1 MRKHWQEPFLWIHA
15 AGILAFP
22 LWIGLTL
29 IGLATGDPLLPVEVE
44 QAWVAVVGIVP
55 IFVMQW
61 RKPFNIFSLLVVSV
75 PPEDL
80 TPDQRRILAAFL
92 SPEQKILTVLAAI
105 LMLEVCERLYD
116 FAPLFAPLT
125 PGNGTRIAG
134 LVIAALGFWGANL
147 FLQIPIA
154 VARVL
159 LLSEPELAQIEP
171 IPTEEIESQFSVIG
185 SRRSQLLQRLLHK
198 LAAPPQES
206 QESHTPSARPAP
218 APSPPEPESRDPLQ
232 EAVESAAETPSK
244 STPDKPL

>member
-29 IGLATGDPLLPVEVE
+29 IGLATGDPLLPVGVE
-44 QAWVAVVGIVP
+44 QAGVAVVGIGPV
-55 IFVMQW
+55 FAMQW
-61 RKPFNIFSLLVVSV
+61 RKPFNIFSLLVASV

-80 TPDQRRILAAFL
+80 TPEQRRILAAFL
-92 SPEQKILTVLAAI
+92 SPEQKVLTVLAAI
-105 LMLEVCERLYD
+105 LMLEVGERLYD

-125 PGNGTRIAG
+125 SGNGTRIAG
-134 LVIAALGFWGANL
+134 LAIAALGFWGANL

-171 IPTEEIESQFSVIG
+171 IPTEEIERQFSVIG
-185 SRRSQLLQRLLHK
+185 NRHSQLLQRLLGW
-198 LAAPPQES
+198 LAAPAQES
-206 QESHTPSARPAP
+206 RVAEAAPVPSAPTTSTPQPESGERDPSGEFAP
-218 APSPPEPESRDPLQ
+218 A
-232 EAVESAAETPSK
+232 AGETPSDP
-244 STPDKPL
+244 T